1 MNPDHVN
8 FIRENIAY
16 GRYGKEWSYQ
26 DLVSNVQHDSV
37 DFASILNNANIL
49 VAIDNKH
56 SGDVSLDNLHYVKML
71 PNLVQ
76 HIVDILIQN
85 KVQFVIENFNGA
97 SNLTLVDIFVK
108 SVGIFFAYGAFV
120 LFINVIRAGIL
131 RLKTTKVKSSA
142 SSSFLGLPGINKSG
156 FFSGSFVNTT
166 FSDVAGCDEAKF
178 ELQEVVDFLKNPSR
192 YNEGGAVV
200 PKGVLL
206 EGPPG
211 TGKTLL
217 ARATI
222 RSG

>member
-1 MNPDHVN
+1 MNNSGIIIIINYMLCLYGAFCFFNGLQLMKQGNNVQSSFPSIHRLENPVLRMNPDHVN

-26 DLVSNVQHDSV
+26 DLVSNVQHNSV

-108 SVGIFFAYGAFV
+108 SVGVFFAYGAF
-120 LFINVIRAGIL
+120 I
-131 RLKTTKVKSSA
+131 
-142 SSSFLGLPGINKSG
+142 
-156 FFSGSFVNTT
+156 
-166 FSDVAGCDEAKF
+166 
-178 ELQEVVDFLKNPSR
+178 
-192 YNEGGAVV
+192 
-200 PKGVLL
+200 
-206 EGPPG
+206 
-211 TGKTLL
+211 
-217 ARATI
+217 
-222 RSG
+222 